1 MPCSLPSH
9 CRTHRS
15 RGSDRRQ
22 TLAPGRGHPLLSHSL
37 VTCGC
42 NSSEFKSVFQHWVFS
57 AVSAC
62 SHPPC
67 SVLGGLGL
75 TAARGSTSDLPSA
88 QVKPGRVGSSVS
100 VSRPPPLRPPM
111 EQKASRIRWLRNS
124 ALSHL
129 PPGRPPINL
138 PVCLPTCYLPSTYPS
153 PLYFSTIS
161 SLFIFL
167 PFICFHGFYLWK
179 VSLQNNKYYSRIL
192 NFNICNF

>member
-100 VSRPPPLRPPM
+100 VSRPPPFVRRWSKRRHALDGCVTPLSPIYRP
-111 EQKASRIRWLRNS
+111 AAHLSTYLS
-124 ALSHL
+124 AC
-129 PPGRPPINL
+129 L
-138 PVCLPTCYLPSTYPS
+138 PVTYLLLIHHLCIFHLYLPF
-153 PLYFSTIS
+153 LFSCLSFVSIVFTFGKFLSKIINTILES
-161 SLFIFL
+161 
-167 PFICFHGFYLWK
+167 
-179 VSLQNNKYYSRIL
+179 
-192 NFNICNF
+192 